1 MATALG
7 FGQVSPQQRQ
17 RFMAFNQP
25 QQATI
30 LNQLQKTNPLAAA
43 MLSMNNQPAAN
54 IQPLANTSAAQTQ
67 AQATGAGPSFRFQD
81 LNKAYQLDPR
91 NTLADTLMK
100 QGMRG
105 GSVRSPLEG
114 IGRLSQSLVGA
125 MLQKKSLDRLEGQET
140 TRQENLQKN
149 RASILGNIQDE
160 NIRNTI
166 SALLPTTATES
177 SNAQIANLVLGS
189 ALAPKQSIQ
198 AITDVPNMAG
208 AAVVSKGPFGK
219 ESISNLTLSKIT
231 PTTKKSAAIVDG
243 SKVSPNLSGFTME
256 VKKTNG
262 EITGYEVINKPPT
275 DKPNAKS
282 AYNTET
288 KTVVFATDQQVL
300 DNEKLVPIV
309 RGMKVSVDAD
319 GGISITEGLSGS
331 GDTSKISKRTQG
343 TIEADIEQLAGRVS
357 NLSSLANSFKPEFFT
372 LQTQFGAKFQ
382 GLLERGNLSNPE
394 EAAKFKEY
402 RDFMSEMSRVAAAE
416 INALYGAALSTGE
429 SGRADQFIPT
439 QKDSPSLAQS
449 KLEQAIKI
457 ARRGLARKS
466 YILKNGLLP
475 EKIDKDDPNKAL
487 QKVMPLSQVD
497 KLIDERAEEI
507 QGEFKALNKDATDEQ
522 VEAFVLQQL
531 TTEFGLVF

>member
-1 MATALG
+1 MTTGLT
-7 FGQVSPQQRQ
+7 FGQRQ
-17 RFMAFNQP
+17 RPVDQRVLARQLMSGVQTANQ
-25 QQATI
+25 
-30 LNQLQKTNPLAAA
+30 
-43 MLSMNNQPAAN
+43 MQPAVN
-54 IQPLANTSAAQTQ
+54 VQPLAQPMAQPM
-67 AQATGAGPSFRFQD
+67 AQGQGPSFQFQN
-81 LNKAYQLDPR
+81 LNRAFQLDPR
-91 NTLADTLMK
+91 NTLASSLMQ
-100 QGMRG
+100 QGARG
-105 GSVRSPLEG
+105 TPIRTPLEG

-125 MLQKKSLDRLEGQET
+125 MLQKRALDRLEGQET
-140 TRQENLQKN
+140 TRQENLQTN
-149 RASILGNIQDE
+149 RANILGNITNPE
-160 NIRNTI
+160 LRNTV
-166 SALLPTTATES
+166 SALLPAQATEA
-177 SNAQIANLVLGS
+177 SNTQLANVILGS
-189 ALAPKQSIQ
+189 ALAPTQSIE
-198 AITDVPNMAG
+198 AITDVPGMAG
-208 AAVVSKGPFGK
+208 AAVVSQGPFGN
-219 ESISNLTLSKIT
+219 ETISNLTLSKTT
-231 PTTKKSAAIVDG
+231 PTTKKSASIVDG
-243 SKVSPNLSGFTME
+243 NTISPNLAGFTME
-256 VKKTNG
+256 VKKTND

-275 DKPNAKS
+275 DKANAKS

-288 KTVVFATDQQVL
+288 KTVVFATDQEVL
-300 DNEKLVPIV
+300 DNDKLVPIV
-309 RGMKVSVDAD
+309 RGMKVSVEAD

-394 EAAKFKEY
+394 DSAKFKEY
-402 RDFMSEMSRVAAAE
+402 RDFMAELSRVAAAE

-487 QKVMPLSQVD
+487 QKVLPLSQVD
-497 KLIDERAEEI
+497 KLIDERGEEI